1 MSVTLMLSQGIS
13 GLDHLTTE
21 VTLEARMVQM
31 EPLNMSRDV
40 RLALRDLSAD
50 RAVPV
55 LVLVLPHHA
64 ADASLKYSRQF

>member
-21 VTLEARMVQM
+21 VTLETRMVQM
-31 EPLNMSRDV
+31 EPLHMSRDV

-55 LVLVLPHHA
+55 LVLVLPHHP
-64 ADASLKYSRQF
+64 ADASLKCSHQI

>member
-21 VTLEARMVQM
+21 VTLETRMVQM

-40 RLALRDLSAD
+40 RLALRDLSTD
-50 RAVPV
+50 GTIPR
-55 LVLVLPHHA
+55 LVLVLPHHS
-64 ADASLKYSRQF
+64 ADASLECRHQF

>member
-21 VTLEARMVQM
+21 VTLETRMVQV
-31 EPLNMSRDV
+31 EPPHMSRDV
-40 RLALRDLSAD
+40 CLALRDLSTD

-55 LVLVLPHHA
+55 LVLVLPHHP
-64 ADASLKYSRQF
+64 ADASLKCSHQI

>member
-21 VTLEARMVQM
+21 VTLETRMVQV
-31 EPLNMSRDV
+31 EPLYMSRDV

-55 LVLVLPHHA
+55 LVLVLPHHP
-64 ADASLKYSRQF
+64 ADASLKCSHQI

>member
-13 GLDHLTTE
+13 RLDQLTTE
-21 VTLEARMVQM
+21 VTLETGMVQV
-31 EPLNMSRDV
+31 EPFHMSRDV
-40 RLALRDLSAD
+40 CLALRDLSTD

-64 ADASLKYSRQF
+64 ADASLKCSRQF

>member
-21 VTLEARMVQM
+21 VTLETRMVQM

-40 RLALRDLSAD
+40 RLALRDLSTD

-55 LVLVLPHHA
+55 LVLVLPHHP
-64 ADASLKYSRQF
+64 ADASLKCSHQF

>member
-13 GLDHLTTE
+13 GLDQLTTE
-21 VTLEARMVQM
+21 VTLEARMVQV

-40 RLALRDLSAD
+40 CLALRDLSTD

-64 ADASLKYSRQF
+64 ADASLKCSHQI

>member
-21 VTLEARMVQM
+21 VTLETRMVQM

-40 RLALRDLSAD
+40 CLALRDLSTD

-55 LVLVLPHHA
+55 LVLVLPHHP
-64 ADASLKYSRQF
+64 ADASLKCSHQI

>member
-40 RLALRDLSAD
+40 CLALRDLSTD
-50 RAVPV
+50 GTIPR
-55 LVLVLPHHA
+55 LVLVLPHHS
-64 ADASLKYSRQF
+64 ADASLECRHQF

>member
-21 VTLEARMVQM
+21 VTLEARMVQV
-31 EPLNMSRDV
+31 EPLHMSRDV
-40 RLALRDLSAD
+40 RLALRDLPTD

-55 LVLVLPHHA
+55 LVLVLPHHS
-64 ADASLKYSRQF
+64 ADASLKCSHQI

>member
-21 VTLEARMVQM
+21 VTLETRMVQV
-31 EPLNMSRDV
+31 EPFNMSRDV
-40 RLALRDLSAD
+40 RLALRYLPSD

-64 ADASLKYSRQF
+64 ADASLKCSRQF

>member
-21 VTLEARMVQM
+21 VTLETRMVQV

-40 RLALRDLSAD
+40 CLALRDLSTD

-55 LVLVLPHHA
+55 LVLVLPHHP
-64 ADASLKYSRQF
+64 ADASLKCSHQI

>member
-1 MSVTLMLSQGIS
+1 MSVTLMLSQGVS
-13 GLDHLTTE
+13 GLDQLTTE

-31 EPLNMSRDV
+31 EPFHMSRDV
-40 RLALRDLSAD
+40 RFALRDLSTD

-64 ADASLKYSRQF
+64 ADASLKCSHQF

>member
-21 VTLEARMVQM
+21 VTLETWMVQM
-31 EPLNMSRDV
+31 EPLHMSRDV

-64 ADASLKYSRQF
+64 ADASLKCSHQF

>member
-21 VTLEARMVQM
+21 VTLETRMVQM

-40 RLALRDLSAD
+40 RLALRDLPTD

-55 LVLVLPHHA
+55 LVLVLPHHP
-64 ADASLKYSRQF
+64 ADASLKCSHQI